1 MKSKVEPVPS
11 NQTIVSRNGVMTSR
25 NDMMTSRENMMT
37 SRGGTPGMICEDIPM
52 INPGIQHADLA
63 VMPSAVA
70 SSYSVPGSMGTSRD
84 SAMMMS
90 RDNLMASRNNSIG
103 TFNSL
108 DRGPMMDKM
117 TESVETQ
124 VTNK

>member
-1 MKSKVEPVPS
+1 
-11 NQTIVSRNGVMTSR
+11 
-25 NDMMTSRENMMT
+25 
-37 SRGGTPGMICEDIPM
+37 M

-70 SSYSVPGSMGTSRD
+70 SSYSVPGSMGTSRDSAMMMSRD